1 MPELHLPIHIY
12 PFFFIVALLYSS
24 VGHGGASGY
33 LALFAIFGVV
43 SPAVAPIA
51 LALNI
56 IVATTSFLIY
66 RHSGYFS
73 FRLLLP
79 FIVSSIPAA
88 FMGGWIRITDETFAL
103 MLGSI
108 LLLIGLRLLLF
119 RKVEQKLNVTGS
131 KIWMLGIP
139 IGLILGGIAG
149 MIGIG
154 GGVFLSPVIL
164 LLGWA
169 DVKRTAAVSSA
180 FIVLNSI
187 SGLTGHIIRGN
198 VYFEPLLMIGGVVI
212 GGGIARFLYGRQAR
226 NAKTIT
232 NSAGNSSCYCF
243 VENVF
248 LIKKHND

>member
-1 MPELHLPIHIY
+1 MPELHLPLYIY

-33 LALFAIFGVV
+33 LALFAIFGIV

-56 IVATTSFLIY
+56 IVASTSFLIY

-73 FRLLLP
+73 FGLLLP

-88 FMGGWIRITDETFAL
+88 FFGGWIRITDELFAV
-103 MLGSI
+103 MLGLV
-108 LLLIGLRLLLF
+108 LLFTGVRLLLF
-119 RKVEQKLNVTGS
+119 RKVEQKVNVSVKT
-131 KIWMLGIP
+131 IWMLGIP
-139 IGLILGGIAG
+139 IGLVLGGIAG

-187 SGLTGHIIRGN
+187 SGLTGHIVRGN
-198 VYFEPLLMIGGVVI
+198 VYFEPLLIIGGVVI
-212 GGGIARFLYGRQAR
+212 AGGLLGSYLGAKRVSQGQLQTALGIVLVIASLKLF
-226 NAKTIT
+226 
-232 NSAGNSSCYCF
+232 F
-243 VENVF
+243 
-248 LIKKHND
+248 

>member
-1 MPELHLPIHIY
+1 
-12 PFFFIVALLYSS
+12 
-24 VGHGGASGY
+24 
-33 LALFAIFGVV
+33 
-43 SPAVAPIA
+43 
-51 LALNI
+51 
-56 IVATTSFLIY
+56 
-66 RHSGYFS
+66 
-73 FRLLLP
+73 
-79 FIVSSIPAA
+79 
-88 FMGGWIRITDETFAL
+88 

-108 LLLIGLRLLLF
+108 LLFIGLRLLLF
-119 RKVEQKLNVTGS
+119 RKVEQKLNVSGS

-212 GGGIARFLYGRQAR
+212 GGGLLGSYMGAKLVTQKQLQIALGIVLVIASLKMF
-226 NAKTIT
+226 
-232 NSAGNSSCYCF
+232 F
-243 VENVF
+243 
-248 LIKKHND
+248 

>member
-212 GGGIARFLYGRQAR
+212 AGGLLGSYMGAKLVTQKQLQIALGIVLVIASLKMF
-226 NAKTIT
+226 
-232 NSAGNSSCYCF
+232 F
-243 VENVF
+243 
-248 LIKKHND
+248 